1 MNTFRTTILL
11 AVLTALLVWIGDM
24 FGGRQGAILALILA
38 GGMNFVSY
46 WFSDKIVIKMY
57 GGQEITAQD
66 DPELY
71 GLVQDLTQRAGL
83 PMPKV
88 YVLPQETPNAFA
100 TGRNPEHAAVAV
112 TDGIRRILNKREL
125 AGVLGHELTHVKNRD
140 ILVSTIAATL
150 AGAIGYLAQMA
161 QWAMIF
167 GGNRDRDEEGGSNIF
182 GLIVMMIVAP
192 IAAMLI
198 QMAVSRSREYGADEG
213 GAKVTGD
220 PLALASALRKLH
232 MGAQNIPLEVNN
244 ATANA
249 TAHMFIVNPLTGGGL
264 ASLFSTHPPME
275 ERIARLEAMVGK
287 NGLCPR
293 ILTLPSIYNRRHT
306 ERSQADLS
314 VWACV
319 VIGDESAAYERHSG
333 QAGDS

>member
-11 AVLTALLVWIGDM
+11 AVLTALLIWIGDM
-24 FGGRQGAILALILA
+24 LGGRNGAILALVIA
-38 GGMNFVSY
+38 GAMNFFSY

-57 GGQEITAQD
+57 GGQEVTPHD

-71 GLVQDLTQRAGL
+71 GLVQDLSQRAGL

-88 YVLPQETPNAFA
+88 YLLPQDTPNAFA

-125 AGVLGHELTHVKNRD
+125 AGVLGHELAHVMNRD

-150 AGAIGYLAQMA
+150 AGAISYLAQMA

-167 GGNRDRDEEGGSNIF
+167 GGHRDRDDEGGGGNIF

-192 IAAMLI
+192 LAAMLI
-198 QMAVSRSREYGADEG
+198 QMAVSRSREYGADAG
-213 GAKVTGD
+213 GAKITGD
-220 PLALASALRKLH
+220 PLALASALKKLH
-232 MGAQNIPLEVNN
+232 VASQEIPLHVND

-249 TAHMFIVNPLTGGGL
+249 TAHMFIVNPLTAGGL
-264 ASLFSTHPPME
+264 ATLFSTHPPME
-275 ERIARLEAMVGK
+275 ERIRRLEAM
-287 NGLCPR
+287 
-293 ILTLPSIYNRRHT
+293 
-306 ERSQADLS
+306 
-314 VWACV
+314 
-319 VIGDESAAYERHSG
+319 AAISPTARPY
-333 QAGDS
+333 

>member
-11 AVLTALLVWIGDM
+11 AALTALLIWIGDM
-24 FGGRQGAILALILA
+24 LGGRQGAILALIIA
-38 GGMNFVSY
+38 GAMNFVSY

-57 GGQEITAQD
+57 GGQEVKAHD

-71 GLVQDLTQRAGL
+71 GIVQDLAQRAGL

-88 YVLPQETPNAFA
+88 YMLPQDMPNAFA

-125 AGVLGHELTHVKNRD
+125 AGVLGHELSHVKNRD

-150 AGAIGYLAQMA
+150 AGAISYLAQMA

-167 GGNRDRDEEGGSNIF
+167 GGRSNDEEEGGGNIF

-213 GAKVTGD
+213 GAKITGD
-220 PLALASALRKLH
+220 PLALASALKKLH
-232 MGAQNIPLEVNN
+232 VGAQNVPLYANQ

-249 TAHMFIVNPLTGGGL
+249 TAHMFIVNPLTGRSF

-275 ERIARLEAMVGK
+275 ERIARLEAMAGT
-287 NGLCPR
+287 R
-293 ILTLPSIYNRRHT
+293 I
-306 ERSQADLS
+306 A
-314 VWACV
+314 A
-319 VIGDESAAYERHSG
+319 SAY
-333 QAGDS
+333 

>member
-1 MNTFRTTILL
+1 MNTLRTTILL

-24 FGGRQGAILALILA
+24 FGGRQGAIMALILA
-38 GGMNFVSY
+38 GGMNFFSY

-57 GGQEITAQD
+57 GGQEVTAQD

-83 PMPKV
+83 PMPRV
-88 YVLPQETPNAFA
+88 YVLPQDTPNAFA
-100 TGRNPEHAAVAV
+100 TGRNAEHAAVAV
-112 TDGIRRILNKREL
+112 TQGIRRILNKREL

-150 AGAIGYLAQMA
+150 AGAISYLAQMA
-161 QWAMIF
+161 QWAAIF
-167 GGNRDRDEEGGSNIF
+167 GGRERDRDEGGGGIL
-182 GLIVMMIVAP
+182 GLLVMMIVAP

-220 PLALASALRKLH
+220 PLALASALRKLE

-249 TAHMFIVNPLTGGGL
+249 TAHMFIVNPLSGGGL

-275 ERIARLEAMVGK
+275 ERIERLEEMAKKMGA
-287 NGLCPR
+287 
-293 ILTLPSIYNRRHT
+293 
-306 ERSQADLS
+306 RS
-314 VWACV
+314 
-319 VIGDESAAYERHSG
+319 Y
-333 QAGDS
+333 

>member
-1 MNTFRTTILL
+1 MNTLRTTILL

-24 FGGRQGAILALILA
+24 FGGRQGAIMALVLA
-38 GGMNFVSY
+38 GGMNFFSY

-57 GGQEITAQD
+57 GGQEVTAQD

-83 PMPKV
+83 PMPRV
-88 YVLPQETPNAFA
+88 DVLPQDTPNAFA
-100 TGRNPEHAAVAV
+100 TGRNAEHAAVAV
-112 TDGIRRILNKREL
+112 TQGIRRILNKREL

-150 AGAIGYLAQMA
+150 AGAISYLAQMA
-161 QWAMIF
+161 QWAAIF
-167 GGNRDRDEEGGSNIF
+167 GGRERDRDEGGGGIL
-182 GLIVMMIVAP
+182 GLLFMMIVAP

-220 PLALASALRKLH
+220 PLALASALRKLE

-275 ERIARLEAMVGK
+275 ERIERLEEMAKKMGA
-287 NGLCPR
+287 
-293 ILTLPSIYNRRHT
+293 
-306 ERSQADLS
+306 RS
-314 VWACV
+314 
-319 VIGDESAAYERHSG
+319 Y
-333 QAGDS
+333 

>member
-24 FGGRQGAILALILA
+24 LGGRQGAIIALLLA
-38 GGMNFVSY
+38 GGMNFFSY

-57 GGQEITAQD
+57 GGQEVTAQD

-71 GLVQDLTQRAGL
+71 GLVQDLAQRAGL

-88 YVLPQETPNAFA
+88 YVLPQDTPNAFA
-100 TGRNPEHAAVAV
+100 TGRNAEHAAVAV
-112 TDGIRRILNKREL
+112 TDGIRRILDKREL
-125 AGVLGHELTHVKNRD
+125 AGVLAHELTHVKNRD

-150 AGAIGYLAQMA
+150 AGAISYIAQMA

-167 GGNRDRDEEGGSNIF
+167 GGNRDRDEEGGGGIF

-213 GAKVTGD
+213 GAKITGD
-220 PLALASALRKLH
+220 PLALASALKKLH
-232 MGAQNIPLEVNN
+232 MGAQSIPLEANN

-249 TAHMFIVNPLTGGGL
+249 TAHMFIVNPLTGRGL

-275 ERIARLEAMVGK
+275 ERIARLEAMAGK
-287 NGLCPR
+287 MGYAR
-293 ILTLPSIYNRRHT
+293 AS
-306 ERSQADLS
+306 
-314 VWACV
+314 
-319 VIGDESAAYERHSG
+319 
-333 QAGDS
+333 